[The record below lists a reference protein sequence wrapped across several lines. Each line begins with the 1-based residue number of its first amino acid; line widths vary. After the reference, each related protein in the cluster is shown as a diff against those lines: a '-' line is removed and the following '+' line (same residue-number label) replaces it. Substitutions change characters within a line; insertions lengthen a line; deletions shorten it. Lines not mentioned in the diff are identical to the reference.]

1 MIRILPR
8 SAVVL
13 GLWFGCTAAARPGV
27 ADTPPRSEAVL
38 PNYQDSSCRP
48 AGKSLA
54 LPVEVRETSGLA
66 RGRRDPSVLW
76 THNDSGF
83 EPILYALNTEGRI
96 LGRVRVQGATLVDW
110 EDIAAGPCG
119 RDSCLFIADIGDNGR
134 AREFVTVYAVPE
146 PAVDARSTAPAR
158 QFRLRF
164 PDGAQDAEAMFIL
177 PSGALYLVSK
187 GRHGAIRLYRAPEGY
202 ESGSVAT
209 LEPVKELW
217 PMPRDERNRVTSAT
231 ATPDGKWVA
240 IRTYRTLYVY
250 PTAEL
255 VAGRASTPMRV
266 DLAPLREKQGE
277 SVTATD
283 DGTVWLTSEAER
295 KKDVPSMSRLEC
307 RFAVT
312 TSGSGQ

>member
-1 MIRILPR
+1 MRIVSR
-8 SAVVL
+8 SAVAI
-13 GLWFGCTAAARPGV
+13 GLWFGCTAAAGPGV
-27 ADTPPRSEAVL
+27 ADVL
-38 PNYQDSSCRP
+38 PAGHATGPAYQDSACRP
-48 AGKSLA
+48 TGKSLA

-66 RGRRDPSVLW
+66 RGRRDPNVLW

-83 EPILYALNTEGRI
+83 EPVLYALNTEGRI

-110 EDIAAGPCG
+110 EDIAAGPCPG
-119 RDSCLFIADIGDNGR
+119 GSCLFIADIGDNGR
-134 AREFVTVYAVPE
+134 AREFVTVYSVPE
-146 PAVDARSTAPAR
+146 PAVDARTTAQAR

-209 LEPVKELW
+209 LEAVKELW
-217 PMPRDERNRVTSAT
+217 PTPQDERNRVTSAT

-250 PTAEL
+250 PAAEL
-255 VAGRASTPMRV
+255 VAGRPSTPMRV

-277 SVTATD
+277 GLTATD

-307 RFAVT
+307 RFPFA
-312 TSGSGQ
+312 SP